1 MSVISG
7 QATITEVAKEAGVS
21 TATAA
26 RALGNYGLVKP
37 STREKIMKAAD
48 KLSYRPNELA
58 RSMITGKT
66 MSIGVVCGDVY
77 NPFFAGILR
86 GITDVATERGY
97 TVLIA
102 NSDEDWSKEIA
113 AVGTLGASGVDGIIV
128 SPAEPN
134 RVDHLINWSGK
145 NKPVTLIDRASATF
159 RTDAV
164 VVDGPQA
171 VHDVLLRLFKLGHER
186 IAIVGEFRSAEELE
200 RVLSLNERGLE
211 KLDVFTLSPSAARLV
226 GYLRAH
232 AQTGKQVDASLI
244 IRAGSYSIDS
254 AESATREVLLKSRSR
269 PTALV
274 TTDNVMSLGAYRA
287 VLAAGL
293 RIPEQFS
300 FVGFDNQDW
309 TELVTPP
316 ISVIDQPSHSMGRA
330 AANVL
335 IERIKGNQDE
345 LQILTAHTSYI
356 ERASVAPVPTKLTP
370 L

>member
-1 MSVISG
+1 MTGVSG

-26 RALGNYGLVKP
+26 RALGNYGPVKP
-37 STREKIMKAAD
+37 STREKVMKAAD

-66 MSIGVVCGDVY
+66 KSIGVVCGDVY

-102 NSDEDWSKEIA
+102 NSDEEWAKEIA
-113 AVGTLGASGVDGIIV
+113 AVRTLSASGVDGIIV

-134 RVDHLINWSGK
+134 RVEHLINWSGK
-145 NKPVTLIDRASATF
+145 DKPVTLIDRASATF
-159 RTDAV
+159 STDAV

-171 VHDVLLRLFKLGHER
+171 VHDVLIRLFELGHER
-186 IAIVGEFRSAEELE
+186 VAIVGELRSAEELE
-200 RVLSLNERGLE
+200 HVLSLNERGLK

-232 AQTGKQVDASLI
+232 AQARKQVDASLI
-244 IRAGSYSIDS
+244 IRAGSYSLDS
-254 AESATREVLLKSRSR
+254 AESATGKVLSDPHTR
-269 PTALV
+269 PSALV

-287 VLAAGL
+287 VIAAGL
-293 RIPEQFS
+293 RIPEHLS
-300 FVGFDNQDW
+300 FIGFDNQDW
-309 TELVTPP
+309 TELVAPP

-335 IERIKGNQDE
+335 IERIKGNQGE
-345 LQILTAHTSYI
+345 PQILTAHTNYI
-356 ERASVAPVPTKLTP
+356 ERASVAAAPTKIAP
-370 L
+370 H